1 MKTKTKALIITA
13 IILAAVA
20 VLLLLIPVEK
30 KQKLYEQYGKLAEN
44 AETDERSAYIL
55 EHADEIPRGILDYYY
70 EDDDNDD
77 NIDIVYNYP
86 EHKDDYQTM
95 SFTAEELNSG
105 TIPNFYMDDYRWA
118 YETIGGRY
126 IFSGGCAVVSI
137 SMVDVGLTGD
147 GYYDPVRVSR
157 VAEELDASGFMGGVR
172 NSEIGNICEAIGLK
186 YNGYNFDPDEEGSG
200 KPDENQMKE
209 ILDKGRPL
217 IVNVKGDTF
226 GSHAFVIRGYDET
239 GFIINDPA
247 SPEKSA
253 RTWAFDEFSPE
264 ILRYWEIWKE

>member
-1 MKTKTKALIITA
+1 MKTKTKALIIA
-13 IILAAVA
+13 AVILAVVA

-30 KQKLYEQYGKLAEN
+30 KQKLHEQYGKLAEN

-55 EHADEIPRGILDYYY
+55 EHVDEYPQALLDYYY
-70 EDDDNDD
+70 MNEEF
-77 NIDIVYNYP
+77 IDMVYNYV
-86 EHKDDYQTM
+86 EHKDDYKSMT
-95 SFTAEELNSG
+95 FTEEELNSG

-137 SMVDVGLTGD
+137 SMIDVGLTGD

-157 VAEELDASGFMGGVR
+157 VAEDLGASGFMGGVK

-186 YNGYNFDPDEEGSG
+186 YNSYNFDPDEGGSG
-200 KPDENQMKE
+200 KPDEKQMKE

-226 GSHAFVIRGYDET
+226 GSHAFVIRGYDKT

-253 RTWAFDEFSPE
+253 RTWTFDELAPE

>member
-13 IILAAVA
+13 VILAAVA

-44 AETDERSAYIL
+44 AETDEKSAYIL
-55 EHADEIPRGILDYYY
+55 EHAEEMPTSILEFYYT
-70 EDDDNDD
+70 DDRYVDL
-77 NIDIVYNYP
+77 VYNYP
-86 EHKDDYQTM
+86 EHKDDYKTM
-95 SFTAEELNSG
+95 SFTDEELNSG
-105 TIPNFYMDDYRWA
+105 TIPNFYMSDLRWA
-118 YETIGGRY
+118 YETVGGRY

-147 GYYDPVRVSR
+147 GYYDPVRVSK
-157 VAEELDASGFMGGVR
+157 VAEELGASGFLGGVK

-186 YNGYNFDPDEEGSG
+186 YNSYNFDPDEGGSG
-200 KPDENQMKE
+200 EPDEKQMRE
-209 ILDKGRPL
+209 ILDKGRPI
-217 IVNVKGDTF
+217 IVNTKGDTF

-253 RTWAFDEFSPE
+253 RTWAFDEFSSE

>member
-1 MKTKTKALIITA
+1 MKTKTKALIIA
-13 IILAAVA
+13 AVILAAVA

-44 AETDERSAYIL
+44 AETDEKSAYIL
-55 EHADEIPRGILDYYY
+55 EHAEEIPTSILEFYYT
-70 EDDDNDD
+70 DDRYVDL
-77 NIDIVYNYP
+77 VYNYP
-86 EHKDDYQTM
+86 EHKDDYKTM
-95 SFTAEELNSG
+95 LFTDEELNSG
-105 TIPNFYMDDYRWA
+105 TIPNFYMSDLRWA
-118 YETIGGRY
+118 YETVGGRY

-157 VAEELDASGFMGGVR
+157 VAEELGASGFLGGVK

-186 YNGYNFDPDEEGSG
+186 YNSYNFDPDEGGSG
-200 KPDENQMKE
+200 EPDEKQMKE
-209 ILDKGRPL
+209 ILDKGRPI
-217 IVNVKGDTF
+217 IVNTKGDTF

-253 RTWAFDEFSPE
+253 RTWAFNEFSSE
-264 ILRYWEIWKE
+264 ILRYWEIRKE

>member
-1 MKTKTKALIITA
+1 MKTKTKVIITA
-13 IILAAVA
+13 VVILAAVA
-20 VLLLLIPVEK
+20 LLLMLVPIEK
-30 KQKLYEQYGKLAEN
+30 KKKLHDKYGKLADM
-44 AETDERSAYIL
+44 AETDEKSAYIL
-55 EHADEIPRGILDYYY
+55 EHVDEYPNVILDFYYMGDRY
-70 EDDDNDD
+70 LDV
-77 NIDIVYNYP
+77 VYNYP
-86 EHKDDYQTM
+86 THKDDYKTM
-95 SFTAEELNSG
+95 SFTDEELNSG
-105 TIPNFYMDDYRWA
+105 TIPNFYMSDPRWA

-137 SMVDVGLTGD
+137 SMVYVGLTGD

-157 VAEELDASGFMGGVR
+157 VAEEIDASGFLGGVR

-209 ILDKGRPL
+209 ILDSGRPL
-217 IVNVKGDTF
+217 IVNTKGDTF

-253 RTWAFDEFSPE
+253 RTWAFDEFSSE